1 MANKDIKD
9 LLGRFRIRTSV
20 DPTLIPDYEDNDV
33 IYIETL
39 EVLPQIYASQLKANI
54 ICSCQ
59 QGRMEL
65 DVSSNHLVLRP
76 GQVLVLPSGVYV
88 DNVMVT
94 PDFKFTVLCLTDRI
108 IQSLLSTNVDIWNRA
123 VYVRKENVIDSASG
137 EQNVV
142 ARHFLALIKA
152 LIDNK
157 EAPFRDEMIRTL
169 LQLVLLGFCSRQ
181 KELEQSGSVA
191 TNFAAQ
197 RPTQASVLFKRFMEL
212 IREEEIK
219 HQPVYYYA
227 EKMCISAKYLSHICK
242 EVTGKSANDFIQ
254 MAVVEEIT
262 YYLRS
267 TTLSVKEISNKLGFP
282 NISFFGKYVK
292 SHLGSSP
299 NDYRRHLYS
308 EK

>member
-1 MANKDIKD
+1 MADKNIQD
-9 LLGRFRIRTSV
+9 LLGKFRVRTSV
-20 DPTLIPDYEDNDV
+20 DPSLVPDYEDSDV
-33 IYIETL
+33 IFIETL
-39 EVLPQIYASQLKANI
+39 EVLPKIYASQLKANI

-65 DVSSNHLVLRP
+65 DVSGNHLVLHP
-76 GQVLVLPSGVYV
+76 GQVFLCPSGAYV

-123 VYVRKENVIDSASG
+123 VYVRKENIIDSNSNKQ
-137 EQNVV
+137 ESV
-142 ARHFLALIKA
+142 ARHFFAILKA

-157 EAPFRDEMIRTL
+157 EAPFRDEMVRTV
-169 LQLVLLGFCSRQ
+169 LQLVLLGFCARQ
-181 KELEQSGSVA
+181 KEIEKTENTSTSYPN
-191 TNFAAQ
+191 T
-197 RPTQASVLFKRFMEL
+197 RPSQASVQFKKFMEL
-212 IREEEIK
+212 IRDEEIK

-242 EVTGKSANDFIQ
+242 EVSGKSANDFIQ

-267 TTLSVKEISNKLGFP
+267 TTLTVKEISNKLGFP

-292 SHLGSSP
+292 SHLGFSP
-299 NDYRRHLYS
+299 NEYRKQLYAT
-308 EK
+308 K